1 MAFTARRGVR
11 LAKRT
16 ADPLPRVEW
25 MAPLYENGYDFYR
38 GMVSMIAG
46 VPGSMKSMF
55 TLAFA
60 NATGLDTLYFSA
72 DSDAAS
78 QLSRLAAMNSGVD
91 SHYAR
96 THLDTA
102 EGVKAL
108 EGAKIQF
115 CFDDDP
121 DLPTMQDEVDAWVE
135 KYNSYPDIIVVDN
148 LRNVWAGEGSGSEH
162 GAYKATQQM
171 MIKIA
176 RYTGACV
183 ITLHHMVLPS
193 ANDKN
198 ADEKMRYPRAQYEID
213 GKVSQLPDF
222 ILSVAKDGN
231 EFRYAVVKDR
241 YSTYDPSGKTYHE
254 AVVDGSTG
262 TFQRGYT
269 PQQRANMFVNPMREQ
284 GLIEQPV
291 VAPTDPAYYE
301 NVALEGV

>member
-1 MAFTARRGVR
+1 MAYTAKRGVR

-16 ADPLPRVEW
+16 ADPLPQVEW
-25 MAPLYENGYDFYR
+25 MAPLYENGYNFYR
-38 GMVSMIAG
+38 GMVSMVCG

-108 EGAKIQF
+108 EGSRIQF
-115 CFDDDP
+115 CFDDNP
-121 DLPTMQDEVDAWVE
+121 DLPSMQDEVDAWVE
-135 KYNSYPDIIVVDN
+135 KYNSFPDIIVVDN

-162 GAYKATQQM
+162 AAYKATQQM

-193 ANDKN
+193 AADKN
-198 ADEKMRYPRAQYEID
+198 ADDKMRYPRAQYDID
-213 GKVSQLPDF
+213 GKVSQYPDF

-241 YSTYDPSGKTYHE
+241 YSQFDSSGKTYHE
-254 AVVDGSTG
+254 AVVDGATG
-262 TFQRGYT
+262 TFQRGYSL
-269 PQQRANMFVNPMREQ
+269 QQRANMISPAVAQM
-284 GLIEQPV
+284 EQPD

>member
-1 MAFTARRGVR
+1 MAYQARRAIT
-11 LAKRT
+11 LAART
-16 ADPLPRVEW
+16 AEPLPQVEW
-25 MAPLYENGYDFYR
+25 LAPLYEHGYQFYR
-38 GMVSMIAG
+38 GMVSMVAG
-46 VPGSMKSMF
+46 VPGAMKSMF

-78 QLSRLAAMNSGVD
+78 QLSRLAAMNTGID

-102 EGVKAL
+102 EGHQAL
-108 EGAKIQF
+108 DGAKIQF

-135 KYNSYPDIIVVDN
+135 KYNAYPDIIVVDN

-162 GAYKATQQM
+162 AAYKATQQM
-171 MIKIA
+171 LIKIA
-176 RYTGACV
+176 RHTGACV

-193 ANDKN
+193 ASDKN

-222 ILSVAKDGN
+222 ILSVAKDGD
-231 EFRYAVVKDR
+231 EFRFAVVKDR
-241 YSTYDPSGKTYHE
+241 YSPYDSSGKTYHE
-254 AVVDGSTG
+254 LVVDGSTG
-262 TFQRGYT
+262 TFRRGYNVQERAAMIA
-269 PQQRANMFVNPMREQ
+269 PAMAQQQA
-284 GLIEQPV
+284 
-291 VAPTDPAYYE
+291 APALDPTSPAYYE
-301 NVALEGV
+301 QPTL